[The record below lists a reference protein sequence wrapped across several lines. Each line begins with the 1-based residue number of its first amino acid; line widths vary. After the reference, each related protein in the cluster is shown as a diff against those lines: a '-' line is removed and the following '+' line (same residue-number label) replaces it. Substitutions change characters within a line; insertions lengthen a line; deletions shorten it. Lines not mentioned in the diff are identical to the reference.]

1 MYAYMWECGVVAV
14 VYTKKTL
21 KSYKIPSSNQKHYA
35 RMYNVFSFKT
45 LEQMITILDIIQG

>member
-1 MYAYMWECGVVAV
+1 MWECGVVAV

-35 RMYNVFSFKT
+35 RMYNAFSFKT